1 MINYEYKTGDA
12 VQLKTGGPT
21 MTIDFKT
28 KSGTY
33 NCKWHDGPD
42 LKESEFRPDLIQ
54 VIVRTDRRSTL

>member
-1 MINYEYKTGDA
+1 MTNYGYKTGDA

-33 NCKWHDGPD
+33 NCKWHDGQD
-42 LKESEFRPDLIQ
+42 LKESEFGPEQIQ
-54 VIVRTDRRSTL
+54 VVVRTDRRSVL